1 MQQHSGQ
8 HLLSAVLEKQY
19 DTQVSQEVTQYTRIN
34 SNRTIVCFQTLSW
47 WMAEHTEAKVGVSYI
62 EVNRAVSEEDLAAVQ
77 ERCNE
82 VIRAALPVT
91 VNTFEVGDPELDQ
104 VRHVTCTAACHTAA
118 TCPGPHA
125 GAAQRPRGPGARGL
139 HPRRGHEPLLRHPRG
154 RHQPAADAAPHGARV
169 QGIGC
174 KLVLRLPK
182 HFSNRKTR
190 TTSTSWWAAG
200 CPPTSRLVSRR
211 RDL

>member
-19 DTQVSQEVTQYTRIN
+19 DTQVSQAEVTQYTRIN
-34 SNRTIVCFQTLSW
+34 SNWTIVCFQTLSW

-62 EVNRAVSEEDLAAVQ
+62 EVDRAVSEEDLAAVQ

-118 TCPGPHA
+118 TCQAHT
-125 GAAQRPRGPGARGL
+125 RGL
-139 HPRRGHEPLLRHPRG
+139 PSDHVGPVRVVSIPGVDTNLCCGTHV
-154 RHQPAADAAPHGARV
+154 AA
-169 QGIGC
+169 
-174 KLVLRLPK
+174 
-182 HFSNRKTR
+182 
-190 TTSTSWWAAG
+190 TSQLQMLHLMGLESKVSYVSWY
-200 CPPTSRLVSRR
+200 
-211 RDL
+211 

>member
-62 EVNRAVSEEDLAAVQ
+62 EVDRAVSEEDLVAVQ

-91 VNTFEVGDPELDQ
+91 VNTFDVGDPELDQ

-139 HPRRGHEPLLRHPRG
+139 HSRRGHEPLLRHPRV

-169 QGIGC
+169 QGIVC
-174 KLVLRLPK
+174 KLV
-182 HFSNRKTR
+182 
-190 TTSTSWWAAG
+190 
-200 CPPTSRLVSRR
+200 
-211 RDL
+211 